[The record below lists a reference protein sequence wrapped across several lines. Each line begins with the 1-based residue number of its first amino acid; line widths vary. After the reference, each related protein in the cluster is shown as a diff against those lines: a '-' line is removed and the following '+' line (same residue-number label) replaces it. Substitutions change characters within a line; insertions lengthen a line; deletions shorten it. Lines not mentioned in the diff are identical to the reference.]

1 MSNLSIQSD
10 QIQGIVLLKV
20 QGRVDSESASEF
32 DQALTQALGEDH
44 KVVLNL
50 QGVEFLSS
58 SGLRAI
64 VKAYQAAKKAGGD
77 VLLSAVSEPVEVVLR
92 TVGMMQLLKMYPT
105 DQEAVKSF

>member
-1 MSNLSIQSD
+1 MSKLSIQSD
-10 QIQGIVLLKV
+10 QIQGVVLLKV
-20 QGRVDSESASEF
+20 QGRVDSESAPEF
-32 DQALTQALGEDH
+32 DQALTRALEQNNRI
-44 KVVLNL
+44 VLNL

-92 TVGMMQLLKMYPT
+92 TVGMMQLLKMYST
-105 DQEAVKSF
+105 DQEAVESF